1 MKETHHH
8 ILLLLVAAFLAL
20 GALQLTKAQARKSCS
35 ENVADLVAQT
45 VDLDAVNFEEAE
57 ALRDY
62 YNLFYELCM
71 HSKGYQN

>member
-1 MKETHHH
+1 MRDTHHH
-8 ILLLLVAAFLAL
+8 ILFFLVAVFLAI

-45 VDLDAVNFEEAE
+45 VDLDSVDFEEAE

-71 HSKGYQN
+71 HSKGY